1 MKVLQLGKFYPIKG
15 GVEKVMEIFTQGLA
29 ERGFASDMLCA
40 SHNGETT
47 DIVFSEES
55 RIFVQDSD
63 KAGCD
68 DDLSR
73 DDLPPSAYLFG
84 I

>member
-40 SHNGETT
+40 SHDGEMT
-47 DIVFSEES
+47 DIVFSE
-55 RIFVQDSD
+55 
-63 KAGCD
+63 
-68 DDLSR
+68 
-73 DDLPPSAYLFG
+73 
-84 I
+84 